1 MEKYRNP
8 IIEINTLVYYQSAN
22 KEEVD
27 NKSNSNSI
35 LLVKRGDEGKLSLP
49 FNVLQYNVDPKEE
62 SKRIADDYFN
72 ELEPCTTFVSII

>member
-8 IIEINTLVYYQSAN
+8 IIEINTIVYYQSAN
-22 KEEVD
+22 KED
-27 NKSNSNSI
+27 NKSNSNSNSI

-62 SKRIADDYFN
+62 SKRIADAYFI
-72 ELEPCTTFVSII
+72 ELEPCTTFVTII